1 MLEEEIIVS
10 DDTNT
15 FCESQGELLPAVV
28 RSEINFLQFPFF
40 ALTKRGLKKKIKQ
53 EYRFVKERDGKKSE
67 LLWKVTANAEYGYP
81 TPFDH
86 KVARAVDVIIDK
98 WYARNGY
105 QLVNPIPFSI
115 YRIAKLMGF
124 GLRKKRGGWLYE
136 KIRDSLKRITA
147 TTVESKGSFFLKDE
161 EAWVED
167 IFHLY
172 ERVRFK
178 GMKMPVGGG
187 IAETNYLWL
196 GDEYLR
202 NINARYVRPLDYEF
216 LCSLKNPLSRRSYE
230 VLSPKFYGL
239 DKRLSYYHVDYQDYC
254 QTLPITPQRYYSD
267 VKKQLNRSHEELGSG
282 EFISKVGY
290 VLHKGSKVVKTLRF
304 YLGKRARR
312 EQNGELLKRAQYLYV
327 EEQLLLPLSG
337 KETET
342 IELKGLAKEL
352 HERGIKPKR
361 VAAELCQNYD
371 EDYIR
376 DKIEMFDFHLKADD
390 GTISD
395 NPPGWLLT
403 AIKRDITP
411 TKKQIKVSKA
421 AVRQQ
426 VEEQVRELEREKGKI
441 KTPYSEECS
450 KIFERIIE
458 ENPDVVDEAMQ
469 EARKENP
476 VIEQCYDE
484 SKPYADQMTMVQVVI
499 RPRLRER
506 FPDMF
511 KVVDEKYGQQIEKI
525 DKQIADLQT
534 R

>member
-1 MLEEEIIVS
+1 MIEEEIVVS
-10 DDTNT
+10 DDTDT
-15 FCESQGELLPAVV
+15 FCESQGELLPVVV

-40 ALTKRGLKKKIKQ
+40 ALTKRGLRKKTKQ
-53 EYRFVKERDGKKSE
+53 EYRFVKERDGKKVE

-86 KVARAVDVIIDK
+86 KVARAMDVIIDEA
-98 WYARNGY
+98 YVRNGF
-105 QLVNPIPFSI
+105 QLVNPIEFSI
-115 YRIAKLMGF
+115 YRIATLMGF

-161 EAWVED
+161 KAWVED

-178 GMKMPVGGG
+178 GMRMPVGGG
-187 IAETNYLWL
+187 VAETNYLWL

-216 LCSLKNPLSRRSYE
+216 LRELKNPLSRRSYE

-239 DKRLSYYHVDYQDYC
+239 DKRLSYYHVDYLDYC
-254 QTLPITPQRYYSD
+254 QTLPVTPQRYYSD
-267 VKKQLNRSHEELGSG
+267 VKKQLHPSHEELGSG

-290 VLHKGSKVVKTLRF
+290 VFHKGSKKVKTLRF
-304 YLGKRARR
+304 YLGKRARA
-312 EQNGELLKRAQYLYV
+312 EQNGEFLKRAKYLHV

-337 KETET
+337 KETEKV
-342 IELKGLAKEL
+342 ELSGLAKEL
-352 HERGIKPKR
+352 HERGIKPER
-361 VAAELCQNYD
+361 VVVELCQNYD

-376 DKIEMFDFHLKADD
+376 EKIEIFDFHLKADD

-421 AVRQQ
+421 AVREQ
-426 VEEQVRELEREKGKI
+426 VEEQVRELKLAKERIKKPYEEK
-441 KTPYSEECS
+441 CD
-450 KIFERIIE
+450 KIFARIAE
-458 ENPDVVDEAMQ
+458 EHADVVDEAMQ
-469 EARKENP
+469 AALKENP
-476 VIEQCYDE
+476 ILVDFYDA
-484 SKPYADQMTMVQVVI
+484 SKPYADQRGMVQAMTK
-499 RPRLRER
+499 PKLRER

-511 KVVDEKYGQQIEKI
+511 KEVDEEYGQQTGEI
-525 DKQIADLQT
+525 DKQIAAL
-534 R
+534 REA